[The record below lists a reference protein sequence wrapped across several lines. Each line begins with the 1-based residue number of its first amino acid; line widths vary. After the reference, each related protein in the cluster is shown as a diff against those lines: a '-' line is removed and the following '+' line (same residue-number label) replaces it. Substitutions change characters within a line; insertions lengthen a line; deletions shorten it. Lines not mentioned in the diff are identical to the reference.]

1 MLFSFDDSL
10 RELKKELKAAKVDVP
25 FMKEWQKSYDKV
37 KKQSSVLKSQYTQT
51 KTDLES
57 VYQNLKTMESK
68 LIDGSTDLSSE
79 VKVLKQY
86 KSCFN
91 HEFLIGKEDKEF
103 HLSFQAILLLC
114 DKKMIEQKDKL
125 ILQSEVENL
134 LAVTKEALEKEWPT
148 FRAMAY
154 FYIER
159 TDKEIIE
166 MPHAEKVSTV
176 QRIYED
182 EFVKPMMQV
191 LEHAFGETRAKKIM
205 EVELWIC

>member
-1 MLFSFDDSL
+1 
-10 RELKKELKAAKVDVP
+10 
-25 FMKEWQKSYDKV
+25 
-37 KKQSSVLKSQYTQT
+37 
-51 KTDLES
+51 
-57 VYQNLKTMESK
+57 
-68 LIDGSTDLSSE
+68 
-79 VKVLKQY
+79 
-86 KSCFN
+86 
-91 HEFLIGKEDKEF
+91 
-103 HLSFQAILLLC
+103 
-114 DKKMIEQKDKL
+114 MIEQKDKL

-182 EFVKPMMQV
+182 EFVKPMIQV

>member
-1 MLFSFDDSL
+1 MLFGFDDSL
-10 RELKKELKAAKVDVP
+10 RELKKELKTAKVDVP

-37 KKQSSVLKSQYTQT
+37 KKQSSVLKAQYTQT
-51 KTDLES
+51 KISLES
-57 VYQNLKTMESK
+57 VYQNLKAMESK
-68 LIDGSTDLSSE
+68 LIDGNMDLSAE
-79 VKVLKQY
+79 VKVLKQH
-86 KSCFN
+86 KSSFN

-114 DKKMIEQKDKL
+114 EKKISVSKDKL
-125 ILQSEVENL
+125 ILQSEIENL
-134 LAVTKEALEKEWPT
+134 LAVSKEALEKEWPT

-159 TDKEIIE
+159 TDNDIIE
-166 MPHAEKVSTV
+166 MPHTEKVSIV

-191 LEHAFGETRAKKIM
+191 LETAFGNERAKKIM
-205 EVELWIC
+205 EVELWI